1 MKATTTHDV
10 RIWWGTELP
19 KGTELEVE
27 VARNGDDDHDVL
39 YNITVPDDLSDCYI
53 SGCYLEIQYV
63 GDTQP

>member
-27 VARNGDDDHDVL
+27 VARDGDDDHDIL
-39 YNITVPDDLSDCYI
+39 YNITVPENLNDCYI
-53 SGCYLEIQYV
+53 SASYLEFPKV
-63 GDTQP
+63 GETQL